1 MAIDVLSASQIG
13 DGSEQVIELAGAA
26 GAEVVGFAVVRAI
39 ASTAAIVDYR
49 HDAALGDSSRT
60 VAEYRQDRNFIIFT
74 MMLLLSHDSAF
85 WLGGVM
91 LDEMRTFVVLAESG
105 SLQRAAERLF
115 LTPSAVTRQIQ
126 RLEAALKTPLLDRS
140 VKPGRI
146 TREGHAVLDRG
157 RQMLRIMDDLKAS
170 GAKDAEPSGAFRVGL
185 SHALAQ
191 PSLVASIQRLTS
203 RFTHLRPVLSTDLR
217 HKLIENVRTGELD
230 VALGFLAAGDT
241 VPGDVAG
248 SVLASERLVLVKARG
263 AHPRARGGSK
273 SKDRDLDGRW
283 VLNPPGCF
291 IRASL
296 EARLREL
303 GSPFEIAS
311 EINNIDMQVSLVAS
325 GIGLGLIP
333 ARFLASHPKR
343 RRLERI
349 TRSGVS
355 ISASIVFMQAGH
367 LGRLES
373 AATFLE
379 QEFRSHFANRVVR

>member
-1 MAIDVLSASQIG
+1 
-13 DGSEQVIELAGAA
+13 
-26 GAEVVGFAVVRAI
+26 
-39 ASTAAIVDYR
+39 
-49 HDAALGDSSRT
+49 
-60 VAEYRQDRNFIIFT
+60 
-74 MMLLLSHDSAF
+74 
-85 WLGGVM
+85 M

-105 SLQRAAERLF
+105 TLQRAAERLF

-157 RQMLRIMDDLKAS
+157 RQMLRIMDDLKATGS
-170 GAKDAEPSGAFRVGL
+170 KDAEPSGAFRVGL

-203 RFTHLRPVLSTDLR
+203 RFTQLRPVLSTDLR
-217 HKLIENVRTGELD
+217 HELIEHVRTGELD
-230 VALGFLAAGDT
+230 VALGFFAAGDT
-241 VPGDVAG
+241 VPGDVAS

-263 AHPRARGGSK
+263 PHPRASSK
-273 SKDRDLDGRW
+273 SKDRDRDGRW

-296 EARLREL
+296 EAKLRET
-303 GSPFEIAS
+303 GSPLEIAA